1 MARIDFTLSNA
12 RRFYSSM
19 GNPLGVKGL
28 TTWKAKYYVPV
39 DANLVFFFLKVGFN
53 GFDVNKLFAPLESS
67 NDSVPFRLSKE
78 RKYLQHKLFQAVLED
93 DLLALN
99 TLIKKQVNF
108 GIQDF
113 DKRTPL

>member
-1 MARIDFTLSNA
+1 MQLYLTCRNACYTVDGGLGCLRLPVLS
-12 RRFYSSM
+12 FCKV
-19 GNPLGVKGL
+19 PLKDLNV
-28 TTWKAKYYVPV
+28 
-39 DANLVFFFLKVGFN
+39 NLVFFFLKVGFN

-78 RKYLQHKLFQAVLED
+78 RKYLHHKLFQAVVED

-99 TLIKKQVNF
+99 TLIKKQVDF